1 MATSPRRTFSAQFK
15 AEAVQMVVQNDRP
28 IAQVAKELQIN
39 DGTLGNW
46 VKLYREE
53 NPEPE
58 PALKPSDRVRLAE
71 LEAEVRELRME
82 NEFLKKPQP
91 SSPRSRVK
99 RQVSPNF
106 SGEGQLP
113 DCLDVSPTERGPIIV
128 LCLAG
133 PRRHHHFHPSSPG
146 RAETRNP
153 TSLHLPSRCWWV
165 PPSRRET
172 Q

>member
-1 MATSPRRTFSAQFK
+1 MATSPRRKFSAQCK

-39 DGTLGNW
+39 QGTLGNW
-46 VKLYREE
+46 VKLYREQ

-99 RQVSPNF
+99 RQVSPDF
-106 SGEGQLP
+106 RGEGQLP
-113 DCLDVSPTERGPIIV
+113 GCLDVPPTRCCPILV
-128 LCLAG
+128 LRLAG
-133 PRRHHHFHPSSPG
+133 PRRDHHGHPGSPG
-146 RAETRNP
+146 GAET
-153 TSLHLPSRCWWV
+153 
-165 PPSRRET
+165 
-172 Q
+172 

>member
-1 MATSPRRTFSAQFK
+1 MATSPRRKFSAQFK
-15 AEAVQMVVQNDRP
+15 AAAVQMVVQNDRP

-82 NEFLKKPQP
+82 NEFLKKAAAD
-91 SSPRSRVK
+91 SI
-99 RQVSPNF
+99 
-106 SGEGQLP
+106 G
-113 DCLDVSPTERGPIIV
+113 
-128 LCLAG
+128 
-133 PRRHHHFHPSSPG
+133 RRNTLSMEVCG
-146 RAETRNP
+146 G
-153 TSLHLPSRCWWV
+153 
-165 PPSRRET
+165 T
-172 Q
+172 QEV

>member
-1 MATSPRRTFSAQFK
+1 EAQTPATGYTLRTTSPRRKFSAQFK

-82 NEFLKKPQP
+82 NEFLKKAALDSNRQCKTP
-91 SSPRSRVK
+91 SQLMLEVGY
-99 RQVSPNF
+99 
-106 SGEGQLP
+106 GENR
-113 DCLDVSPTERGPIIV
+113 T
-128 LCLAG
+128 AW
-133 PRRHHHFHPSSPG
+133 
-146 RAETRNP
+146 T
-153 TSLHLPSRCWWV
+153 
-165 PPSRRET
+165 
-172 Q
+172 

>member
-1 MATSPRRTFSAQFK
+1 MATSPRRKFSAQFK

-28 IAQVAKELQIN
+28 IAQVANELQIN

-99 RQVSPNF
+99 RQVSLDS
-106 SGEGQLP
+106 SGEGELSNY
-113 DCLDVSPTERGPIIV
+113 LDVSPTRCGPIIV

-133 PRRHHHFHPSSPG
+133 PRRDHHGHPSSPG
-146 RAETRNP
+146 RAETRNS
-153 TSLHLPSRCWWV
+153 TGLHLPTRCWWLS
-165 PPSRRET
+165 PSCR
-172 Q
+172 

>member
-1 MATSPRRTFSAQFK
+1 MATSPRRKFCAQFK

-39 DGTLGNW
+39 QGTLGNW
-46 VKLYREE
+46 VKLYREQ

-99 RQVSPNF
+99 RQVSPDF
-106 SGEGQLP
+106 RGEGQLP
-113 DCLDVSPTERGPIIV
+113 GAWMCRQLGVARSSFYAWRAR
-128 LCLAG
+128 AG
-133 PRRHHHFHPSSPG
+133 DHHGHPGSPG
-146 RAETRNP
+146 GAET
-153 TSLHLPSRCWWV
+153 
-165 PPSRRET
+165 
-172 Q
+172 